1 MWQWVLI
8 GLGTCSFL
16 EGSRRAWRGW
26 RYLRPMYK
34 QREDIM
40 RKMRHMMVEQLS
52 YMAGTQE
59 VINYVMDKWRE
70 RTSQEVAKLEP
81 EFQVSRDM
89 ATMQFVLSAVFIAL
103 AGLLV
108 SAAGVVIALS

>member
-8 GLGTCSFL
+8 GLGTCSLL
-16 EGSRRAWRGW
+16 EGARRVWRGS
-26 RYLRPMYK
+26 RYLNPMYK

-40 RKMRHMMVEQLS
+40 KQMRHMMAERFIVVDSPEAMNLIMNQL
-52 YMAGTQE
+52 
-59 VINYVMDKWRE
+59 RE
-70 RTSQEVAKLEP
+70 KTSQELAKWEP
-81 EFQVSRDM
+81 EFQAARDM

-108 SAAGVVIALS
+108 SAGGIVIALS

>member
-1 MWQWVLI
+1 MWHWVLI

-16 EGSRRAWRGW
+16 EGARRAWRGW
-26 RYLRPMYK
+26 RYLNPMYK

-40 RKMRHMMVEQLS
+40 KQMRHMMAEGLIVVDSPVVMNLLEDQLR
-52 YMAGTQE
+52 
-59 VINYVMDKWRE
+59 K
-70 RTSQEVAKLEP
+70 RTSQEVAKWEP
-81 EFQVSRDM
+81 EFQAARDM

-108 SAAGVVIALS
+108 SAGGIVIALS

>member
-16 EGSRRAWRGW
+16 EGARRVWRGW
-26 RYLRPMYK
+26 RYLNPMYK

-40 RKMRHMMVEQLS
+40 KQITQMMEERFIVVDSPEAMNIIMNQL
-52 YMAGTQE
+52 
-59 VINYVMDKWRE
+59 RE
-70 RTSQEVAKLEP
+70 KRSQEVAKWEP
-81 EFQVSRDM
+81 EFQPARDM
-89 ATMQFVLSAVFIAL
+89 ATIQFVLSAVFIAL

-108 SAAGVVIALS
+108 SAAGIVIALS